1 MPNTYAFPVYKQ
13 SRGSGETSPIYPYH
27 VLLIRT
33 RYIFQ
38 ESGDIGKKMSEP
50 LPRECTDT
58 TYSKEAE
65 LLTGSLKS
73 IEIVLA
79 SPAVDMLDCI
89 SYWV

>member
-1 MPNTYAFPVYKQ
+1 
-13 SRGSGETSPIYPYH
+13 
-27 VLLIRT
+27 
-33 RYIFQ
+33 
-38 ESGDIGKKMSEP
+38 MSEP